1 MRRLEIEF
9 DVVRVEYEG
18 NDTRLEVSGEA
29 TWSEPSIDVDAGI
42 RLDNCRLQIV
52 SNTDTV
58 SLVGTTGF

>member
-1 MRRLEIEF
+1 MTRLEIEF

-18 NDTRLEVSGEA
+18 NDTWLELSGEA

-42 RLDNCRLQIV
+42 RLENYRLQIE